1 MALSDQALDEAS
13 LRADPVADA
22 AVVAMF
28 AQGVRGGD
36 LLAAAKERQ
45 SSPAIAALLA
55 EADRAPVN
63 PEAMERTRRLVLRYA
78 PPIGLALGL
87 KALPTLY
94 ALPEIAEALVATGRL
109 IQHGERRMLET
120 AEYLNQLTLPGGMR
134 RDGVGHDATLR
145 VRLLHAASRVRLRQ
159 AGWSRPTPPIDQRA
173 CLFTLTV
180 FSHSLRAGLT
190 QLGGRL
196 TAQESS
202 EHLAFWRHVGPV
214 LGVEAGLIAER
225 PEEEAEL
232 QDRLLRERAAPSEAG
247 RALTAALLGA
257 LADRPPYRLSFA
269 TLAALSRHL
278 LGDPLAELLGIP
290 KDGDSRRLRAGLALG
305 QALLRAEAVVPG
317 GRLFSQA
324 FGRAFSNG
332 VLAWRLRGPSE
343 WEGG

>member
-1 MALSDQALDEAS
+1 M
-13 LRADPVADA
+13 
-22 AVVAMF
+22 
-28 AQGVRGGD
+28 
-36 LLAAAKERQ
+36 
-45 SSPAIAALLA
+45 
-55 EADRAPVN
+55 
-63 PEAMERTRRLVLRYA
+63 
-78 PPIGLALGL
+78 
-87 KALPTLY
+87 
-94 ALPEIAEALVATGRL
+94 
-109 IQHGERRMLET
+109 
-120 AEYLNQLTLPGGMR
+120 
-134 RDGVGHDATLR
+134 
-145 VRLLHAASRVRLRQ
+145 
-159 AGWSRPTPPIDQRA
+159 
-173 CLFTLTV
+173 
-180 FSHSLRAGLT
+180 
-190 QLGGRL
+190 
-196 TAQESS
+196 
-202 EHLAFWRHVGPV
+202 

>member
-1 MALSDQALDEAS
+1 MALSTQALEDAS
-13 LRADPVADA
+13 FRADPVADD
-22 AVVAMF
+22 AVRALF
-28 AQGVRGGD
+28 EQGARGGD
-36 LLAAAKERQ
+36 LLAAAKQR
-45 SSPAIAALLA
+45 AAHPDIQRLLA
-55 EADRAPVN
+55 EADRAPVD
-63 PEAMERTRRLVLRYA
+63 PDAMERTRRLVLRYA

-109 IQHGERRMLET
+109 VQNGERRMLET
-120 AEYLNQLTLPGGMR
+120 AEYLNQLTRPGAMR

-145 VRLLHAASRVRLRQ
+145 VRLLHAASRARLRQ
-159 AGWSRPTPPIDQRA
+159 AGWARATPPIDQRA
-173 CLFTLTV
+173 SVFTLSV

-196 TAQESS
+196 SEQESR
-202 EHLAFWRHVGPV
+202 EHLTFWRHVGPV
-214 LGVEAGLIAER
+214 LGVEEGLIAAH
-225 PEEEAEL
+225 PDDEAAL
-232 QDRLLRERAAPSEAG
+232 QAQILRARAAPTEAG

-278 LGDPLAELLGIP
+278 LGDELAELLGVP
-290 KDGDSRRLRAGLALG
+290 RDGDSRGLRAGLALG
-305 QALLRAEAVVPG
+305 RALLRAESAVPG
-317 GRLFSQA
+317 GRLLSQA

>member
-1 MALSDQALDEAS
+1 VVYATFIVALVFVPLLTFGGVGGKLFSPLGLAYILAILAS
-13 LRADPVADA
+13 L
-22 AVVAMF
+22 VVAMTLTPALSF
-28 AQGVRGGD
+28 LLLSRGVMQAGD
-36 LLAAAKERQ
+36 PPIVRRLKPRYT
-45 SSPAIAALLA
+45 ALL
-55 EADRAPVN
+55 
-63 PEAMERTRRLVLRYA
+63 RRLCQLSA
-78 PPIGLALGL
+78 IGLLTSGSA
-87 KALPTLY
+87 
-94 ALPEIAEALVATGRL
+94 AEALVATGRL

-120 AEYLNQLTLPGGMR
+120 AEYLNQLTVPGGMR

-145 VRLLHAASRVRLRQ
+145 VRLLHAASRVRLRH
-159 AGWSRPTPPIDQRA
+159 AGWARTTPPIDQRA
-173 CLFTLTV
+173 SIFTLTV

-196 TAQESS
+196 TDQEAR
-202 EHLAFWRHVGPV
+202 EHLGFWRHVGPV
-214 LGVEAGLIAER
+214 LGVEAGLIAES
-225 PEEEAEL
+225 PEEEANL
-232 QDRLLRERAAPSEAG
+232 QAQLLRERAAPSEAG

-278 LGDPLAELLGIP
+278 LGDALAELLGIP
-290 KDGDSRRLRAGLALG
+290 RDGDSRRLRAGLALG

-317 GRLFSQA
+317 GRLVSQA

>member
-1 MALSDQALDEAS
+1 MALSSQALEDAS
-13 LRADPVADA
+13 NRADPVADA
-22 AVVAMF
+22 AIHALF
-28 AQGVRGGD
+28 AQGARGGD

-45 SSPAIAALLA
+45 STPAIAALLV
-55 EADRAPVN
+55 EADRAPVD
-63 PEAMERTRRLVLRYA
+63 PEAMERTRRMVLRYA

-109 IQHGERRMLET
+109 IQDGERRMLET

-145 VRLLHAASRVRLRQ
+145 VRLLHAASRVRLRR
-159 AGWSRPTPPIDQRA
+159 AGWALPTPPIDQRA
-173 CLFTLTV
+173 SAFTLTV

-196 TAQESS
+196 TERESA

-214 LGVEAGLIAER
+214 LGVEEGLIAADPR
-225 PEEEAEL
+225 EEAAL
-232 QDRLLRERAAPSEAG
+232 QAQILRERAAPTEAG

-257 LADRPPYRLSFA
+257 LADRPPYRLSLP

-278 LGDPLAELLGIP
+278 LGDELAELLGVP
-290 KDGDSRRLRAGLALG
+290 RDGDSRRLRAGLALG
-305 QALLRAEAVVPG
+305 QALLRAEAVLPG
-317 GRLFSQA
+317 GRLVSQA